1 MFHRDL
7 DIDLLET
14 LFATCTS
21 EFFSGINSQP
31 YLLHYGVHFYIVLCL
46 CVKCTW
52 TLGIWLMWPGCWYTC
67 DPLHQC
73 GPVRWPSWAVQVW
86 GCQLYPAG
94 RPANVP
100 RSAESTCPHC
110 CCDSPEKKRK
120 VRRNFKKN
128 IYSRRSNESTW
139 NGIWNQFY
147 LEKSLSIRIWLD
159 CKKWTLIHQKLYW
172 KYEKSCINFFY
183 TLIEIKFIH
192 HDLIVSWKFNGPEW
206 SQVVGREGLK
216 K

>member
-1 MFHRDL
+1 MLYLNVSSWPWHWSVRNSIRNMHL
-7 DIDLLET
+7 RI
-14 LFATCTS
+14 LFWN
-21 EFFSGINSQP
+21 NSQP

-110 CCDSPEKKRK
+110 YCDFPEKKK
-120 VRRNFKKN
+120 LMIGKIGNFKIN
-128 IYSRRSNESTW
+128 IHIRRLNEST
-139 NGIWNQFY
+139 
-147 LEKSLSIRIWLD
+147 
-159 CKKWTLIHQKLYW
+159 
-172 KYEKSCINFFY
+172 
-183 TLIEIKFIH
+183 
-192 HDLIVSWKFNGPEW
+192 
-206 SQVVGREGLK
+206 
-216 K
+216 